1 MVLSGKQ
8 RGRNVVCVHLVLCR
22 AKVFVSYKKNVS
34 FPSDCPTLSYNR
46 AKNQTNPALFSFSLW
61 IEFLGL
67 VRGARKTA
75 LQIELLC
82 VSTDQVM
89 CQQPER

>member
-1 MVLSGKQ
+1 MY
-8 RGRNVVCVHLVLCR
+8 VHLVFCR
-22 AKVFVSYKKNVS
+22 AKVFVSYVKNVS
-34 FPSDCPTLSYNR
+34 FPSDCPTVCYNR

>member
-1 MVLSGKQ
+1 MVY
-8 RGRNVVCVHLVLCR
+8 VYLVLCI
-22 AKVFVSYKKNVS
+22 AKVFVSYMKSVS
-34 FPSDCPTLSYNR
+34 FPNDCPTLSYNR